1 MSRIGRR
8 PISIPNTVQVN
19 VKDSTVQVKGPKGE
33 LALAIPEGVIV
44 SVKDGKAVFQC
55 KNLDNKQYRS
65 NFGLVRAL
73 VNNMVIGVT
82 QGYKKE
88 LDIVGIGFKALL
100 KGKDIQLSLG
110 FSHPV
115 DVPVPAALKVTMP
128 NPNRIVVEGVDKQIV
143 GEFTANVRAIFP
155 PEPYK
160 GKGIRYVG
168 EYVRKKLGKAMAK

>member
-8 PISIPNTVQVN
+8 PITIPNAVQIS
-19 VKDSTVQVKGPKGE
+19 VKDGTIHVKGPKGE
-33 LALAIPEGVIV
+33 LTMAIVEGVTT

-55 KNLDNKQYRS
+55 KDLDNKQYKA
-65 NFGLVRAL
+65 NFGLTRAL

-88 LDIVGIGFKALL
+88 LDIVGIGFKALM

-115 DVPVPAALKVTMP
+115 DVPVPASLKITIP
-128 NPNRIVVEGVDKQIV
+128 NPNRIVIEGVNKQIV
-143 GEFTANVRAIFP
+143 GEFTSNLRAIFP